1 MKNNIGIFESIKEIF
16 GRGYSLSY
24 RLFRLR
30 ELIEPYFNLT
40 VIPASFLGCLTTLF
54 ITWFNFTVGIN
65 DIPSL
70 TATMFTVL
78 FFLVVMT
85 AEDVYTAIVSALR
98 RVG

>member
-1 MKNNIGIFESIKEIF
+1 MKNNIGMFESVKEIF

-30 ELIEPYFNLT
+30 ELTTPYINLT
-40 VIPASFLGCLTTLF
+40 VIPAVFLGCLTTLLTF
-54 ITWFNFTVGIN
+54 WFNFAMNVN
-65 DIPSL
+65 DMPTL
-70 TATMFTVL
+70 TTTMFTIL

-85 AEDVYTAIVSALR
+85 AEDVYKAVVSALR